1 MSARAAGG
9 VLLPLTLGLQRGWTT
24 WRSVNSTREG
34 LANTILWN
42 LIPLVFLV
50 IFRGSTVPG
59 TDIALGVALLPG
71 MLALLVVF
79 SVIGTAYYLAA
90 EREDGTLL
98 RAKAI
103 PRGTAGYVVG
113 LLTVAV
119 LDVLASVLIVLVP
132 GMFIVPGVP
141 VGDPRLWVGVLGYVL
156 LGLVACL
163 PLGVLLGSVIRSP
176 RAIGGMGM
184 TVVFGLASIS
194 GLFFPITVLW
204 GWVQA
209 LVQVFPLYWLG
220 LGMRSVFLPA
230 EAAALEVGGSWR
242 TLETIAVLGGW
253 ALVGLLLGPILL
265 RRMARRES
273 GAAVA
278 ARRERAMQRV

>member
-1 MSARAAGG
+1 MTGG
-9 VLLPLTLGLQRGWTT
+9 PKGGAWLPLTLGLHRGWVS

-34 LANTILWN
+34 LANTIIWN

-50 IFRGSTVPG
+50 IYRDSTLPG

-71 MLALLVVF
+71 MLAILVVF
-79 SVIGTAYYLAA
+79 SLMGTAYYLSA

-103 PRGTAGYVVG
+103 PRGTSAYVVG

-119 LDVLASVLIVLVP
+119 LDTVASVLIVLVP

-141 VGDPRLWVGVLGYVL
+141 VGDAMLWLGLVGYVM

-163 PLGVLLGSVIRSP
+163 PLGVLIGSVIRSP
-176 RAIGGMGM
+176 RVIGGLGM
-184 TVVFGLASIS
+184 TFILGLASIS
-194 GLFFPITVLW
+194 GLFYPITVLW
-204 GWVQA
+204 GWVQG
-209 LVQVFPLYWLG
+209 LVQALPLYWLG

-242 TLETIAVLGGW
+242 PLETVGVLGAW
-253 ALVGLLLGPILL
+253 ALVGLFLGPVLL

-273 GAAVA
+273 GAAMA